1 MLTTKQT
8 PITINN
14 HIIHQITDKYTLL
27 EPANV
32 LAYLTQHKNLTF
44 ALLEAEK
51 QIRKI
56 FLHEKLTLKVGHDP
70 EISQPEKL
78 WIIINTR
85 PDADTAFD
93 QLKQLDQ
100 DWWLDASDLVNN
112 DLEIHIDFDE
122 I

>member
-1 MLTTKQT
+1 MLATETTSV
-8 PITINN
+8 PLNN
-14 HIIHQITDKYTLL
+14 QIIHQIIDKYTLL
-27 EPANV
+27 EPTNV
-32 LAYLTQHKNLTF
+32 LAYLAQHKNLTF

-51 QIRKI
+51 QIRKQ
-56 FLHEKLTLKVGHDP
+56 FLHEKLTLKIVYDP
-70 EISQPEKL
+70 EIPHWEKL
-78 WIIINTR
+78 FIIINTQL
-85 PDADTAFD
+85 DADTAFD

>member
-1 MLTTKQT
+1 MLTTEQT
-8 PITINN
+8 PLSLNN

-27 EPANV
+27 EPTSI

-56 FLHEKLTLKVGHDP
+56 FPHEKLTLKIGHDP

-78 WIIINTR
+78 WIIINTQLN
-85 PDADTAFD
+85 ADTAFD
-93 QLKQLDQ
+93 KLKQLDQ
-100 DWWLDASDLVNN
+100 NWWLDASDLVNN